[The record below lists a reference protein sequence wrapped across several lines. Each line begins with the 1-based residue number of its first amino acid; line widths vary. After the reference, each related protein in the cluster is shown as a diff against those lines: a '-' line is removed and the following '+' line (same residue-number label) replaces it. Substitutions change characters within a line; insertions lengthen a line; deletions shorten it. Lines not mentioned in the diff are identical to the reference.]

1 LEFDVAIIEKLT
13 RERSLGKAAIVSSES
28 SEGGRLMKEFLE
40 KLFSSNFMPHG
51 HCYLWNPGLIWL
63 HVISD
68 SLIAL
73 AYFSIPVTLIYFI
86 QRRRDLPF
94 HWVFV
99 CFGMFIL
106 ACGGTHIMEVWT
118 LWHANYWLS
127 GAIKA
132 VTAMASVPTAILLFQ
147 LVPKAL
153 ALPSPEA
160 LRLEIAERKR
170 TEQALHQAKDDL
182 ELKVLERTAELRKAN
197 EDLFAEIAQHKQA
210 DEERKRAQE
219 AYSKAQAE
227 LVHVTRVMTMGE
239 LAASIA
245 HEVSQP
251 LSGVVINGN
260 TCLRWLAANPPNLDE
275 ARQTA
280 QRIVRDGK
288 RAGDVIARIR
298 TLATKSSSTKEPM
311 NLNQAIQDAIG
322 LIQDE
327 VWRKG
332 VKLRTD
338 LANDLSPVMG
348 DRVQLQQVSLNLIKN
363 GVEAMITV
371 EDRPRELVIKT
382 QNDEDQVRVEVQDS
396 GIGLDEE
403 IMQKIFEAFYSTKPE
418 GMGMGLSIS
427 RSIVENHGGRLR
439 ATPNNGPGAT
449 FHFTIPQYQ

>member
-1 LEFDVAIIEKLT
+1 
-13 RERSLGKAAIVSSES
+13 
-28 SEGGRLMKEFLE
+28 MKEFLE
-40 KLFSSNFMPHG
+40 KLFSSSFMPHG
-51 HCYLWNPGLIWL
+51 HCYLWNAGLIWL
-63 HVISD
+63 HVVSD

-73 AYFSIPVTLIYFI
+73 AYFFIPVTLIYFI

-94 HWVFV
+94 QWVFV
-99 CFGMFIL
+99 CFGIFIL
-106 ACGGTHIMEVWT
+106 ACGATHAMEVWT
-118 LWHANYWLS
+118 LWHANYWLA

-147 LVPKAL
+147 SVPQAL
-153 ALPSPEA
+153 ALPSPGA
-160 LRLEIAERKR
+160 LRLEITERKR
-170 TEQALHQAKDDL
+170 TEQALHQAKDEL

-197 EDLFAEIAQHKQA
+197 EDLVAEIAQHKQA
-210 DEERKRAQE
+210 DKERERAQE

-227 LVHVTRVMTMGE
+227 LVHVTRVITIGE

-245 HEVSQP
+245 HELNQP

-288 RAGDVIARIR
+288 RAGDLIARIR
-298 TLATKSSSTKEPM
+298 TLATKSSSTKEPV

-348 DRVQLQQVSLNLIKN
+348 DRVQLQQVLLNLIKN

-371 EDRPRELVIKT
+371 EERARELVIKT
-382 QNDEDQVRVEVQDS
+382 QNDEGQVRVEVQDS

-439 ATPNNGPGAT
+439 ATPNDGPGVT
-449 FHFTIPQYQ
+449 FQFTIPQYQEELFC

>member
-1 LEFDVAIIEKLT
+1 
-13 RERSLGKAAIVSSES
+13 
-28 SEGGRLMKEFLE
+28 
-40 KLFSSNFMPHG
+40 
-51 HCYLWNPGLIWL
+51 
-63 HVISD
+63 
-68 SLIAL
+68 
-73 AYFSIPVTLIYFI
+73 
-86 QRRRDLPF
+86 
-94 HWVFV
+94 
-99 CFGMFIL
+99 
-106 ACGGTHIMEVWT
+106 
-118 LWHANYWLS
+118 
-127 GAIKA
+127 
-132 VTAMASVPTAILLFQ
+132 
-147 LVPKAL
+147 
-153 ALPSPEA
+153 
-160 LRLEIAERKR
+160 
-170 TEQALHQAKDDL
+170 
-182 ELKVLERTAELRKAN
+182 
-197 EDLFAEIAQHKQA
+197 
-210 DEERKRAQE
+210 
-219 AYSKAQAE
+219 
-227 LVHVTRVMTMGE
+227 MTMGE

-322 LIQDE
+322 LVQDE

-348 DRVQLQQVSLNLIKN
+348 DRVQLQQVLLNLIKN

-371 EDRPRELVIKT
+371 EDRRRELVIKT

-427 RSIVENHGGRLR
+427 CSIVENHGGRLR
-439 ATPNNGPGAT
+439 ATPNDGPGTT
-449 FHFTIPQYQ
+449 FQFTIPQYQ

>member
-1 LEFDVAIIEKLT
+1 
-13 RERSLGKAAIVSSES
+13 
-28 SEGGRLMKEFLE
+28 MKEFLE
-40 KLFSSNFMPHG
+40 KLFSSSFMPHG

-63 HVISD
+63 HVVSD

-73 AYFSIPVTLIYFI
+73 AYFFIPVALIYFI
-86 QRRRDLPF
+86 WRRRDLPF
-94 HWVFV
+94 QWVFV
-99 CFGMFIL
+99 CFGIFIL
-106 ACGGTHIMEVWT
+106 ACGATHAMEVWT
-118 LWHANYWLS
+118 LWHANYWLA

-147 LVPKAL
+147 SVPPAL
-153 ALPSPEA
+153 ALPSPGA

-170 TEQALHQAKDDL
+170 TEQALHQAKDEL

-197 EDLFAEIAQHKQA
+197 EDLVAEIAQHKQA
-210 DEERKRAQE
+210 EKEREHAQE

-227 LVHVTRVMTMGE
+227 LVHVTRVITIGE

-245 HEVSQP
+245 HEVNQP

-288 RAGDVIARIR
+288 RAGDLIARIR
-298 TLATKSSSTKEPM
+298 TLATKSSSTKEPV

-348 DRVQLQQVSLNLIKN
+348 DRVQLQQVLLNLIKN

-371 EDRPRELVIKT
+371 EERARELVIKT

-439 ATPNNGPGAT
+439 ATPNDGPGAT

>member
-1 LEFDVAIIEKLT
+1 
-13 RERSLGKAAIVSSES
+13 
-28 SEGGRLMKEFLE
+28 MKEFLE
-40 KLFSSNFMPHG
+40 KLFSSSFMPHG
-51 HCYLWNPGLIWL
+51 HCYLWNAGLIWL
-63 HVISD
+63 HVVSD

-73 AYFSIPVTLIYFI
+73 AYFFIPVTLIYFI

-94 HWVFV
+94 QWVFV
-99 CFGMFIL
+99 CFGIFIL
-106 ACGGTHIMEVWT
+106 ACGATHAMEVWT
-118 LWHANYWLS
+118 LWHANYWLA

-147 LVPKAL
+147 SVPPAL
-153 ALPSPEA
+153 ALPSPGA

-288 RAGDVIARIR
+288 RAGDLIARIR
-298 TLATKSSSTKEPM
+298 TLATKSSSTKEPV

-348 DRVQLQQVSLNLIKN
+348 DRVQLQQVLLNLIKN

-371 EDRPRELVIKT
+371 EERARELVIKT

-396 GIGLDEE
+396 GIGLDEA

-439 ATPNNGPGAT
+439 ATPNDGPGVT
-449 FHFTIPQYQ
+449 FQFTIPQYQ

>member
-1 LEFDVAIIEKLT
+1 
-13 RERSLGKAAIVSSES
+13 
-28 SEGGRLMKEFLE
+28 MKEFLE
-40 KLFSSNFMPHG
+40 KLFSSSFMPHG

-63 HVISD
+63 HVVSD

-73 AYFSIPVTLIYFI
+73 AYFFIPVALIYFI
-86 QRRRDLPF
+86 WRRRDLPF
-94 HWVFV
+94 QWVFV
-99 CFGMFIL
+99 CFGIFIL
-106 ACGGTHIMEVWT
+106 ACGATHAMEVWT
-118 LWHANYWLS
+118 LWHANYWLA

-147 LVPKAL
+147 SVPQAL
-153 ALPSPEA
+153 ALPSPGA

-197 EDLFAEIAQHKQA
+197 EDLVAEIAQHKQA
-210 DEERKRAQE
+210 DDERERAQE

-227 LVHVTRVMTMGE
+227 LVHVTRVITMGE

-245 HEVSQP
+245 HELNQP

-275 ARQTA
+275 ARQAA

-288 RAGDVIARIR
+288 RAGDLIARIR

-311 NLNQAIQDAIG
+311 NLNQAIQDAIA

-348 DRVQLQQVSLNLIKN
+348 DRVQLQQVFLNLIKN

-371 EDRPRELVIKT
+371 EDRRQELVIKT
-382 QNDEDQVRVEVQDS
+382 QNDEGQVRVEVQDS
-396 GIGLDEE
+396 GIGLDGET
-403 IMQKIFEAFYSTKPE
+403 MQKIFKAFYSTKPG

-427 RSIVENHGGRLR
+427 CSIVENHGGRLR
-439 ATPNNGPGAT
+439 ATPNDGPGTT
-449 FHFTIPQYQ
+449 FQFTIPQYQ